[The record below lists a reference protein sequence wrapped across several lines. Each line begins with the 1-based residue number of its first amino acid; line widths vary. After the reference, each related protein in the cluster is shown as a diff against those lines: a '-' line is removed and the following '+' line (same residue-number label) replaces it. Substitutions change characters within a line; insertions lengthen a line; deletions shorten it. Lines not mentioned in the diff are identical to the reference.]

1 MLKGFQLLLQIGP
14 VVTSPAPREVIDS
27 LTAVS
32 IKESANSRSGFSL
45 SFTVSKNSR
54 IQTEL
59 LPSGYFEPIITRVQI
74 VVIAEGQPIVLMD
87 GIVSKLDL
95 APSNEP
101 NKTTLTVTGEDVSL
115 AMDLLDFTGL
125 PYPCMP
131 MFARVELMLLKYVM
145 YGVVPTVVPDLM
157 IDVPNPLGQTPHQQG
172 TDLSY
177 IKSLAS
183 ETGYTFYVTPGPL
196 LGMNQAYWG
205 PEIRWGQTQPALNI
219 NMDELSTLD
228 SLSFSFDGLA
238 GALYVV
244 SARIPGICFS
254 IPIPVPPVGILRPPL
269 AQIPAVPHKLEYLS
283 DTNDNGPI
291 RAALLGIARA
301 SQRGDTVTGSGSM
314 DVTRYG
320 RILRARSLVDIRGA
334 GISFDGTYYVTSVTH
349 DIKRG
354 DYKQSFSVAREGL
367 VPIQQTA
374 TV

>member
-14 VVTSPAPREVIDS
+14 LVTSPVPREVIDS

-32 IKESANSRSGFSL
+32 IKESANARSGFSL
-45 SFTVSKNSR
+45 SFTVSKNGR

-59 LPSGYFEPIITRVQI
+59 LPNGYFEPIATRVQI
-74 VVIAEGQPIVLMD
+74 VVIADGMPIVLMD
-87 GIVSKLDL
+87 GIVSKIDM

-101 NKTTLTVTGEDVSL
+101 NKSTLTVTGEDVSL
-115 AMDLLDFTGL
+115 AMDLIDFTGL

-131 MFARVELMLLKYVM
+131 MFARAEICILKYM
-145 YGVVPTVVPDLM
+145 MFGIVPTVIPDLM
-157 IDVPNPLGQTPHQQG
+157 IDVPNPLDKTPTHQG
-172 TDLSY
+172 TDLNY
-177 IKSLAS
+177 IRYLAS
-183 ETGYTFYVTPGPL
+183 QTGYTFYVTPGPV

-205 PEIRWGQTQPALNI
+205 PEIRWGETQPALNI

-228 SLSFSFDGLA
+228 SMSFSFDGLG
-238 GALYVV
+238 GALYVI
-244 SARIPGICFS
+244 SARIPGVCFN

-269 AQIPAVPHKLEYLS
+269 AQVPAIPHKLEYLS
-283 DTNDNGPI
+283 DTNDDGPI
-291 RAALLGIARA
+291 RAALLAIARA
-301 SQRGDTVTGSGSM
+301 SQKADVVTGSGTF
-314 DVTRYG
+314 DVMRYG
-320 RILRARSLVDIRGA
+320 RILRARNLVDIRGA

-367 VPIQQTA
+367 VPINQTA